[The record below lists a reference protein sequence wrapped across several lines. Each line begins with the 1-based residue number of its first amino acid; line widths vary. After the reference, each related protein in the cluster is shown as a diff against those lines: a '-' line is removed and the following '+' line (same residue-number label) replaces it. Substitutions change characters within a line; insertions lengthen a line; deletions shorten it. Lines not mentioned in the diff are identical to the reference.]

1 MRMARTMR
9 LRCTPPQAAF
19 STVCSSAGM
28 LGLQILGRMYGQE
41 RLKPPRHFPATK
53 ENMIWPW
60 ASASPIPHWPLLAA
74 SNCGVQVP
82 TSRRSLLQRLLMP
95 QGLPT
100 ASTRT
105 STRSFSWK
113 TAPCTS
119 REMEASTAAT
129 TTEVL
134 TRLATGTT
142 TSPNFMAWRMAQD
155 LVFWVEPKTMEV
167 FSFQVMDIS

>member
-1 MRMARTMR
+1 MKMVLTMR

-19 STVCSSAGM
+19 STGCSLAGM

-41 RLKPPRHFPATK
+41 RLKPPRRFPATK

-60 ASASPIPHWPLLAA
+60 GSASRIPHSLLLAA

-82 TSRRSLLQRLLMP
+82 TSRLSLLQHLLMP
-95 QGLPT
+95 QVLPT

-105 STRSFSWK
+105 STKSSSWK
-113 TAPCTS
+113 TAPCTLL
-119 REMEASTAAT
+119 EMGASTAAT
-129 TTEVL
+129 TTEAL
-134 TRLATGTT
+134 TRPATATT

-167 FSFQVMDIS
+167 YSFQVMDIS